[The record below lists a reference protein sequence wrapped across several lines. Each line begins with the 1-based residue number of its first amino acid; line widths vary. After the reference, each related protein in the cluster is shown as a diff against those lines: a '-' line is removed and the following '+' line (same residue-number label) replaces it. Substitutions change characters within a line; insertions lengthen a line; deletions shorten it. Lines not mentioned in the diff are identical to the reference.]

1 MSVEFLESLMIPVI
15 VGICLC
21 IGYLIKS
28 WDKVPNMY
36 IPTIL
41 AVIGVI
47 VALWL
52 NGWNGTPETILSGMI
67 SGLGSCGLYDA
78 IKHIVEGKKN
88 G

>member
-1 MSVEFLESLMIPVI
+1 MSVEFLNEFMIPVI
-15 VGICLC
+15 VGVCLC

-28 WDKVPNMY
+28 WDKIPNKY

-47 VALWL
+47 MALWV
-52 NGWNGTPETILSGMI
+52 NKWSATPEIILSGMI